1 MTGPDW
7 LGWVVRLQG
16 IAQAG
21 LELSDGPYD
30 LERYR
35 ALPPSRSQATATL

>member
-1 MTGPDW
+1 VTQPDW
-7 LGWVVRLQG
+7 LGWEARLQA

-30 LERYR
+30 LE
-35 ALPPSRSQATATL
+35 